1 MKSLFIRIFFWFWL
15 AMTLVVAAFA
25 VSVIVTR
32 RRLPPPNP
40 EELVALNLETI
51 GQTSLETLYR
61 DGPSGIRRFVQRVS
75 SPDRTRFSVFSAE
88 HPELSV
94 DRAPD
99 RVRGLVND
107 AQDDDVLHRLEYG
120 DTFLYAKRVRSDE
133 GTLVVVLE
141 APQFEGLLRA
151 AGDPRALGLRIVAVV
166 MVGGLVCYWLARSI
180 TAPLRRLS
188 AATSQLARGDLSAR
202 VGPELVRRGDELAEL
217 GAAFDRMADEIETL
231 VTAQQR
237 LLQDVSH
244 ELRSPL
250 ARLNVALALAARKLP
265 AAATDSLDRIER
277 EGERLNRLIGQLL
290 TLARFDSKSD
300 ELPKEI
306 NLEAMIETIVQDA
319 QFEAGSRRVSV
330 EVVKSQTCVVL
341 GHFDLLYAA
350 LENVVRNAIRY
361 TDEGTSVEI
370 SLESPEAELGREV
383 RIRVR
388 DHGPGVPESE
398 LSNVL
403 QPFYSIDGGQVR
415 GDKGIGV
422 GLSIVDRV
430 VQRLGGRVSLSNAA
444 DRGLIFDIHVPCLG
458 GGPLM

>member
-40 EELVALNLETI
+40 EELVALTLETI

-61 DGPSGIRRFVQRVS
+61 DGPSGIRGFVQRVS
-75 SPDRTRFSVFSAE
+75 SQDRTRFSVFSAE

-99 RVRGLVND
+99 RVRGLVNE

-141 APQFEGLLRA
+141 APQFEDLLRA
-151 AGDPRALGLRIVAVV
+151 AGDPHALGLRIVAVI

-188 AATSQLARGDLSAR
+188 AATSQLAQGDLTAR

-217 GAAFDRMADEIETL
+217 GLAFDRMADKIETL

-250 ARLNVALALAARKLP
+250 ARLNVALALARKKAP
-265 AAATDSLDRIER
+265 AEATDSLNRIER

-290 TLARFDSKSD
+290 TLARFDSRSD
-300 ELPKEI
+300 ELPAEI
-306 NLEAMIETIVQDA
+306 DLEAMIETIVQDA
-319 QFEAGSRRVSV
+319 QFEADSRGVSV
-330 EVVKSQTCVVL
+330 RGCQIA
-341 GHFDLLYAA
+341 D
-350 LENVVRNAIRY
+350 VRRSGAFRSAVCRAR
-361 TDEGTSVEI
+361 ERRPECR
-370 SLESPEAELGREV
+370 SPHR
-383 RIRVR
+383 
-388 DHGPGVPESE
+388 
-398 LSNVL
+398 
-403 QPFYSIDGGQVR
+403 
-415 GDKGIGV
+415 
-422 GLSIVDRV
+422 
-430 VQRLGGRVSLSNAA
+430 
-444 DRGLIFDIHVPCLG
+444 
-458 GGPLM
+458 